1 MAILAGTN
9 PTVLYHAHIFNWV
22 VFAVI
27 MIKLHTKS
35 IKVDIKTESPQRTLK
50 QKLFV
55 AVGLSLLLG
64 LGWGLGL
71 TATSSDL
78 RELTFALQIIFSVFV
93 GSQGILIFI
102 LHGLRS
108 PQFRL
113 VWTSCFGLR
122 NRQRAPQY
130 LAQKQSS
137 GSGQEYN
144 MTGTGTLPNDSS
156 KQGQTSQN
164 QSSDFS
170 SQVIFNTS
178 VEIGEKSLEES
189 ETALKEKH
197 SSQEEN

>member
-1 MAILAGTN
+1 MHIYSCRATEWPFWLGLILPFSIVN
-9 PTVLYHAHIFNWV
+9 IFNWII
-22 VFAVI
+22 FGII
-27 MIKLHTKS
+27 MTALVCK
-35 IKVDIKTESPQRTLK
+35 KTAKMGIDTDGKMENFK
-50 QKLFV
+50 KNFVV

-122 NRQRAPQY
+122 SRQRAPQY

-137 GSGQEYN
+137 GSSQEYN
-144 MTGTGTLPNDSS
+144 MTVTGKSS
-156 KQGQTSQN
+156 MKKLTSQN
-164 QSSDFS
+164 QSSMFS
-170 SQVIFNTS
+170 TQVISNTDTEVRES
-178 VEIGEKSLEES
+178 SFTPEIVVETEE
-189 ETALKEKH
+189 
-197 SSQEEN
+197 Q